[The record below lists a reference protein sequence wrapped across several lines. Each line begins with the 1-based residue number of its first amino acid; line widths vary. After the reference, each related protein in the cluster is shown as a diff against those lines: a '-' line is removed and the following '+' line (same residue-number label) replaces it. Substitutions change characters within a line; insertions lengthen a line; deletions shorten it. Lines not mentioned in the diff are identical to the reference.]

1 MRSYGLSALDISDIC
16 DDELNRRLSELSKEF
31 PFCGERLMTFLL
43 RERGIKVQ
51 RMRLRDSIHRVDEKG
66 VSER

>member
-1 MRSYGLSALDISDIC
+1 MTFLLRERGIKVQRMRLRPS
-16 DDELNRRLSELSKEF
+16 LSELSKES
-31 PFCGERLMTFLL
+31 PLCGEGLMTFLL

-51 RMRLRDSIHRVDEKG
+51 RMRLRDSIHHVDEKG

>member
-1 MRSYGLSALDISDIC
+1 MI
-16 DDELNRRLSELSKEF
+16 
-31 PFCGERLMTFLL
+31 FLL

-51 RMRLRDSIHRVDEKG
+51 RMRLRDGIHHVDEKG

>member
-1 MRSYGLSALDISDIC
+1 
-16 DDELNRRLSELSKEF
+16 
-31 PFCGERLMTFLL
+31 MTFLL

-51 RMRLRDSIHRVDEKG
+51 RMRLRDSIHHVDEKG